1 MIPWKITKDL
11 VKVMEKNKTDAE
23 DADVILAKFNKI
35 LENMNVHNRCVQV
48 CNIVGYESQFPCR
61 KSLFHLMRHLDKVLA
76 NSKDDKVT
84 ADKLAISIGPSLR
97 WENTADFHF

>member
-1 MIPWKITKDL
+1 MFITGVSAHLLL
-11 VKVMEKNKTDAE
+11 VVLCYERDN
-23 DADVILAKFNKI
+23 IL
-35 LENMNVHNRCVQV
+35 R
-48 CNIVGYESQFPCR
+48 R

-97 WENTADFHF
+97 WENIAIANFHF